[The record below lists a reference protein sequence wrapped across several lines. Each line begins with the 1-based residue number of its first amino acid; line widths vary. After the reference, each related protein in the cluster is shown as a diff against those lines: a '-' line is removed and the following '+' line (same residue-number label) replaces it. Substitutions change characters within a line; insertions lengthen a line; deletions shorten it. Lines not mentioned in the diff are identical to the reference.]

1 MLPNILIVQRYN
13 EKKPDVLG
21 FKYECERTRIFK
33 TCIFVVPRTAEIVF
47 DINGLMEK
55 CKQKFSNWKNAL
67 RISNCFS
74 QKIIFVLVYTKKRR
88 KETSLLLKLR
98 LFKSSIQN
106 WLVGLPRPYKCKLD
120 YFLQF
125 VDMYYVHIHL
135 WKAKKIVHFKVEKKL
150 CSTFTCC
157 FRNSET
163 KLQFRKLV

>member
-1 MLPNILIVQRYN
+1 MILKLVEGWNSCCVIFQSIRYD

-74 QKIIFVLVYTKKRR
+74 QKRIFVLVYTKKRR
-88 KETSLLLKLR
+88 KETSLLPKLR
-98 LFKSSIQN
+98 LFLIVQPK
-106 WLVGLPRPYKCKLD
+106 LVGLPPINVNLIFFCNL
-120 YFLQF
+120 
-125 VDMYYVHIHL
+125 
-135 WKAKKIVHFKVEKKL
+135 
-150 CSTFTCC
+150 
-157 FRNSET
+157 
-163 KLQFRKLV
+163 